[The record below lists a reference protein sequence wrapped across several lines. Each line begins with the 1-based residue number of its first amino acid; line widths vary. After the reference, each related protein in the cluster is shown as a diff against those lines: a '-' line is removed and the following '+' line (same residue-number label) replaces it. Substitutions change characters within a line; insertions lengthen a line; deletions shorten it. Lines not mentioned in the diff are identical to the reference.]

1 MISKLKEDGAHDEA
15 KQMEGKRKKARTCS
29 RQGQFLRGNPRIFRV
44 SPFFGGKD
52 RHSKVCTI
60 KGLRDRRIRL
70 SIPTAIQLY
79 DLQNKLGLSQPS
91 KVIDWLIDVTRFEID
106 KLPPL
111 HFPKDFDPNA
121 SILHHSDIGGAAALM
136 KAKNEETDQT
146 LLVQTNDIN
155 GDSSHFE
162 PPSFPFPFMYQ
173 TNSSPF
179 SF

>member
-1 MISKLKEDGAHDEA
+1 MISKLKEEGAHDEA
-15 KQMEGKRKKARTCS
+15 KQRKGKMKKARTCS

-111 HFPKDFDPNA
+111 PFPKDFDPNA
-121 SILHHSDIGGAAALM
+121 SILHHSDIGDAAF
-136 KAKNEETDQT
+136 KAKNEETDHT

-155 GDSSHFE
+155 GVCSHFE
-162 PPSFPFPFMYQ
+162 PPTFPFPFMDDQ
-173 TNSSPF
+173 TNSAPF